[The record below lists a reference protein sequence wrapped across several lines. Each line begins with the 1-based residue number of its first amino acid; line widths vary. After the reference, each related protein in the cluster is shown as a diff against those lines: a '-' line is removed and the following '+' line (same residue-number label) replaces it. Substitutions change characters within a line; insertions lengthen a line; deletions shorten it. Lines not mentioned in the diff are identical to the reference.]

1 MVPWVKQGESTTWP
15 FFVQDSSGDAV
26 TGLTDGSFTKR
37 ISKAGGAWAD
47 LSATIAETENGWYT
61 VAFSSSDTNTRGAM
75 AVRLTAS
82 GAQQTNLLFQVVT
95 RLPWEFAYPT
105 TAGRSI
111 DVATDGV
118 VGIDL
123 NNSSGALVNGSDIT
137 GVPTVAEIVDGV
149 HDEAL
154 SGHTTAGTV
163 GEALGRLDD
172 IQTDTE
178 DLQTQIGTDG
188 AGLTSLPWPSAWDAE
203 VQSEVNDGLVAF
215 FTSAAQL
222 VDDIW
227 DEAKAGHAGAGSF
240 GEEVQAHSLSTEVA
254 GLNDISTADVNAEV
268 LDVIDTDTR
277 GEPAQ
282 GAPGVT
288 ISLGDK
294 IDYLYK
300 AWRNQCTTTASVYS
314 VFNDDAATV
323 DHKATISDDGT
334 TFTVGEVGAGP

>member
-118 VGIDL
+118 VGINLD
-123 NNSSGALVNGSDIT
+123 NASGSLTNGTDIT
-137 GVPTVAEIVDGV
+137 NIPTVAEIRAEIDSNSTQLSAIVADTNELQTDDIPSSLTTIEGKIDNILADTNELQTDDIPGTLTTIEGKIDTIDGV
-149 HDEAL
+149 VDSIL
-154 SGHTTAGTV
+154 VDTGTTLQ
-163 GEALGRLDD
+163 GELDG
-172 IQTDTE
+172 IQADTE
-178 DLQTQIGTDG
+178 DLQTQIGTAGD
-188 AGLTSLPWPSAWDAE
+188 GLTAIADL
-203 VQSEVNDGLVAF
+203 
-215 FTSAAQL
+215 
-222 VDDIW
+222 IW
-227 DEAKAGHAGAGSF
+227 DEAMEGTETARQKMNL
-240 GEEVQAHSLSTEVA
+240 HSAVL
-254 GLNDISTADVNAEV
+254 LNKSS
-268 LDVIDTDTR
+268 
-277 GEPAQ
+277 G
-282 GAPGVT
+282 GG
-288 ISLGDK
+288 
-294 IDYLYK
+294 
-300 AWRNQCTTTASVYS
+300 TTTST
-314 VFNDDAATV
+314 FRDAA
-323 DHKATISDDGT
+323 DGKNRISATTDANGNRTAVGTRDGS
-334 TFTVGEVGAGP
+334 